1 MNLKITKYIEED
13 SSITLSLEDFGIAV
27 NKPNEQQAMN
37 ALTFDLNEYIN
48 EFYDNIEF
56 YSSDKKR
63 IKQMNELERLQLEKD
78 IIEEFNERKNNP
90 EKYKTLLTADE
101 FIKHLDKCASHKE
114 MCERYGYTVEEV
126 EELAEI
132 VEIE

>member
-13 SSITLSLEDFGIAV
+13 NSITLSLEDFGIAV
-27 NKPNEQQAMN
+27 NKPNEQQAMS

-63 IKQMNELERLQLEKD
+63 VKQMNELINYLIERANNTKEK
-78 IIEEFNERKNNP
+78 
-90 EKYKTLLTADE
+90 LLCQNQK
-101 FIKHLDKCASHKE
+101 I
-114 MCERYGYTVEEV
+114 
-126 EELAEI
+126 
-132 VEIE
+132 